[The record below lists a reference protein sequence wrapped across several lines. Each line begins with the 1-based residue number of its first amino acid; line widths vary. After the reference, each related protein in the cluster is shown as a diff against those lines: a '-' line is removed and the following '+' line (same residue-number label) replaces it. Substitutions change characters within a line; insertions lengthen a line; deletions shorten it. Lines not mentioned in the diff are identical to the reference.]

1 MMIKGKKMMLMMMRR
16 KKMISMTM
24 REKVKIH
31 SENLKTNV
39 SNIGYQLKDH
49 NKSKNI
55 PKNHHYTHANAP
67 LPSGGPPW
75 R

>member
-24 REKVKIH
+24 RQKMVH

-49 NKSKNI
+49 NKSTNI